1 MYYRYIDLFK
11 SGELTTCAEM
21 LASTVFAAMGA

>member
-11 SGELTTCAEM
+11 AGKLTMCAET
-21 LASTVFAAMGA
+21 LASTVFAAMGT